1 MAAIKAMMD
10 QRDIYR
16 SAKLLIDQYG
26 VAEAQINA
34 AQRADALLE
43 QGDMDGRRVWLRV
56 LDAVKELSEI
66 GPQQGKTVH

>member
-1 MAAIKAMMD
+1 MTD

-26 VAEAQINA
+26 AVEAEIHA

-56 LDAVKELSEI
+56 LDAVKELSVI
-66 GPQQGKTVH
+66 GAQPGKTVH